1 MINIRVAKIK
11 DVSRICEIHKRC
23 VLLVNSKFYSKK
35 AIGEW
40 LKQISN
46 ENIKHQFLNSSWFV
60 LLLDNKVIGFAQIGF
75 DNKTI
80 FQINID
86 PDFQNKGYGKKL
98 YEFVEGLFKKRKIRT
113 VSLRSTKNAVNF
125 YKSLGFLEIKKSR
138 VKLINTSIEMIEMK
152 KIL

>member
-1 MINIRVAKIK
+1 MSNYDQYRVAKIK
-11 DVSRICEIHKRC
+11 DVSRICEIHNRC

-35 AIGEW
+35 GIGEW

-60 LLLDNKVIGFAQIGF
+60 LSLDNKVIGFAQIGF

-98 YEFVEGLFKKRKIRT
+98 YEFVESLF
-113 VSLRSTKNAVNF
+113 
-125 YKSLGFLEIKKSR
+125 
-138 VKLINTSIEMIEMK
+138 
-152 KIL
+152 